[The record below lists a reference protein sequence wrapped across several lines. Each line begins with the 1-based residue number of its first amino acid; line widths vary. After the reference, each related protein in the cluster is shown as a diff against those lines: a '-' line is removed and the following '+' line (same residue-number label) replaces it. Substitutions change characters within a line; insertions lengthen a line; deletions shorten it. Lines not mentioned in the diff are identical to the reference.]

1 LSIED
6 KDRDDVMERLLEL
19 GGDKKYLTFDDLN
32 RELPDNVVSPDDI
45 EDVLQKLEGSN
56 IPVADSDERL
66 LEQAAV
72 VAIDDE
78 EATDEDVE
86 LDLSAGA
93 LEKTNDPVRLYLREM
108 GVVPLLTR
116 EGEVAIAKRIERGQL
131 KTQKAIARSPIAV
144 KELLKIGDDLDT
156 GSSNI
161 REIVIFAEQAE
172 LTGDEDVDK
181 AEEYK
186 TWTIEGIQNIRKV
199 FKQGL
204 KEWDRLREEQKSTR
218 GKKSKKLLRMR
229 RRVARLR
236 LEIAQE
242 IGRLNITER
251 ARQCLIN
258 SIRSVQKEVRDAERE
273 IDSLSEKLS
282 RKRIRADDQKE
293 FKRRVTA
300 SRKRLLQIEV
310 DHNISPVEIKRSL
323 QAIIIG
329 EQQTGQ
335 AKREL
340 VEANLRLVVSIAK
353 KYTNRGLQFLDLIQ
367 EGNIGLMKA
376 VDKFEWRRGYKF
388 STYATWWIRQAITRA
403 IADQART
410 IRIPVHMIET
420 INKLIRTSRSLV
432 QELGREPTSEEIAR
446 KMDIPVSKVRKVL
459 KIAQEPISLETPIGE
474 EEDSH
479 LGDFIEDKSI
489 LNPADAV
496 VASNLRE
503 ITDEVLAT
511 LTPREEKV
519 IKMRFGLGTTGSEH
533 TLEEVGQHF
542 AVTRERIRQIEAKA
556 LRKLRHP
563 SRSRKLKAFL
573 DNTQR

>member
-1 LSIED
+1 
-6 KDRDDVMERLLEL
+6 MERLLEL

-66 LEQAAV
+66 LEQAV

-116 EGEVAIAKRIERGQL
+116 EGEVAIAKRIERGQI

-144 KELLKIGDDLDT
+144 GELIKMGEELAAGKL
-156 GSSNI
+156 NI
-161 REIVIFAEQAE
+161 REVVTFSEQAE
-172 LTGDEDVDK
+172 LAGEEDK
-181 AEEYK
+181 ADEYRQ
-186 TWTIEGIQNIRKV
+186 WTVEGIAGINRI
-199 FKQGL
+199 FKNTL
-204 KEWDRLREEQKSTR
+204 KESIKLRTETKITR
-218 GKKSKKLLRMR
+218 GKKTKRLLRLR
-229 RRVARLR
+229 GKVGRLR
-236 LEIAQE
+236 IEVSDE
-242 IGRLNITER
+242 IGRLNLTER
-251 ARQCLIN
+251 SRQRLIN
-258 SIRSVQKEVRDAERE
+258 SIRNVQKEVRSAERE
-273 IDSLSEKLS
+273 LSTYSDRLTK
-282 RKRIRADDQKE
+282 KRLKADDIKLY
-293 FKRRVTA
+293 KKHVSTA
-300 SRKRLLQIEV
+300 KKRLQMVEEE
-310 DHNISPVEIKRSL
+310 HHISPVEVKRCL
-323 QAIIIG
+323 QAIVTG
-329 EQQTGQ
+329 EHQTGQ

-420 INKLIRTSRSLV
+420 INKLIRTSRALV
-432 QELGREPTSEEIAR
+432 QELGREPTSEEIAK

-479 LGDFIEDKSI
+479 LGDFIEDKAVVS
-489 LNPADAV
+489 PSDAV
-496 VASNLRE
+496 INLNLKE
-503 ITDEVLAT
+503 QTSSVLKT

-519 IKMRFGLGTTGSEH
+519 IKMRFGLDDGSEH
-533 TLEEVGQHF
+533 TLEEVGQSF

-563 SRSRKLKAFL
+563 SRSRKLRAFL
-573 DNTQR
+573 EGPSRDYL